1 MRISLL
7 TPLIFAC
14 ALAANAQVPLPE
26 ENPLSRP
33 STLPYQLPHFD
44 KIKEAHFI
52 PAFEAGMAEQ
62 RKEVDAIAR
71 STETPTF
78 ENTLVA
84 LERSGRLLSR
94 VTRVF
99 DNLKSAN
106 TNDEIQR
113 IDTEMAPRLTAHGDA
128 INMDPDLFA
137 RIKAVYSRRDS
148 PGPDAE
154 AAQLLSRY
162 YKEFV
167 RSGALLPEA
176 DKAVLK
182 KINEELSSLT
192 TKFDQNLLKGEKAG
206 AVVVDKAA
214 DLDGMSP
221 EELGAAAEAAKER
234 GLGGKWLITLQNTT
248 AQPPLEKLRS
258 RAMRERVYRASIA
271 RNNGGEFDN
280 TALAAKIVG
289 LRAKQAALLG
299 YPSYA
304 AYSLADESAGTTG
317 AVNKMLGLLGPA
329 ALLKAKS
336 EAAEIQKLINA
347 EARAAGTK
355 PFPLQPWD
363 WAFYGR
369 QARKARFDFDDSQ
382 VKPYFELERVLQDG
396 VFYAARLL
404 YGLSF
409 KERRDLPVYHP
420 DVRVF
425 EVFDEDG
432 SPLGLL
438 LRDDFKR
445 DNKDGGAWM
454 ESFVDQSGLFGLKP
468 VVTNTL
474 NIPKPQAGQP
484 ALLSF
489 DEVET
494 LFHEF
499 GHALHGLLSSVRYP
513 RLAGL
518 NVPADFAEYPSQI
531 NEMFMR
537 EPAVL
542 AHFARDYRTGEPM
555 PDALLGKVLSAQTY
569 GEGFGT
575 FEYVAAAVLD
585 QAWHQLSASA
595 APPPA
600 GVMAFEEAAL
610 KKLGMSY
617 GPIPPRYHTP
627 YFSHAF
633 SGGYQASYYAY
644 IWSEVLARDT
654 GEWFH
659 RHGGFSRAN
668 GDFFRAKVLSRGRTL
683 EPGAMFEQFYG
694 RAPEIGPLLEYRG
707 LTLPKTGLNVTLEKI

>member
-1 MRISLL
+1 M

-14 ALAANAQVPLPE
+14 ALAANAQVPLPD
-26 ENPLSRP
+26 ENPFSRP
-33 STLPYQLPHFD
+33 GTLPYQLPHFD
-44 KIKEAHFI
+44 RIKEAHFI

-62 RKEVDAIAR
+62 RKEADAIAR
-71 STETPTF
+71 STEPPTF

-113 IDTEMAPRLTAHGDA
+113 IDTEMAPRLTAHADA

-137 RIKAVYSRRDS
+137 RIGEIYSRRDD

-154 AAQLLSRY
+154 SAQLLSRY
-162 YKEFV
+162 YKQFV

-176 DKAVLK
+176 DKAALK

-206 AVVVDKAA
+206 AVVAENAA
-214 DLDGMSP
+214 ELDGMSP
-221 EELGAAAEAAKER
+221 EQLGAAAEAAKER

-248 AQPPLEKLRS
+248 AQPPLEQLRS

-304 AYSLADESAGTTG
+304 AYSLADESAGTTE
-317 AVNKMLGLLGPA
+317 AVNKMLGQLGPA

-336 EAAEIQKLINA
+336 EAAEIQKLIDA
-347 EARAAGTK
+347 EAGAAGTK
-355 PFPLQPWD
+355 PFELQPWD
-363 WAFYGR
+363 WAFYAQ

-404 YGLSF
+404 YGLTF
-409 KERRDLPVYHP
+409 KERGDLPVYHP

-425 EVFDEDG
+425 EVFNEDG

-468 VVTNTL
+468 VVTNSL

-484 ALLSF
+484 VLLSF

-499 GHALHGLLSSVRYP
+499 GHALHGLFSSVRYP
-513 RLAGL
+513 LLAGL

-542 AHFARDYRTGEPM
+542 ANFARHYRTGEPM
-555 PDALLGKVLSAQTY
+555 PKALLDKVLSAQTY
-569 GEGFGT
+569 GAGFGT
-575 FEYVAAAVLD
+575 FEYAAAAVLD
-585 QAWHQLSASA
+585 QAWHQIPAA
-595 APPPA
+595 EAPPAA
-600 GVMAFEEAAL
+600 GVIAFEEAAL
-610 KKLGMSY
+610 EKRGMSY
-617 GPIPPRYHTP
+617 GPVPPRYHTP

-668 GDFFRAKVLSRGRTL
+668 GDFFRAKVLSRGRTI
-683 EPGAMFEQFYG
+683 EPGVLFEQFYG
-694 RAPEIGPLLEYRG
+694 RAPDIGPLLEYRG
-707 LTLPKTGLNVTLEKI
+707 LTLPKAGQNVPLEKL